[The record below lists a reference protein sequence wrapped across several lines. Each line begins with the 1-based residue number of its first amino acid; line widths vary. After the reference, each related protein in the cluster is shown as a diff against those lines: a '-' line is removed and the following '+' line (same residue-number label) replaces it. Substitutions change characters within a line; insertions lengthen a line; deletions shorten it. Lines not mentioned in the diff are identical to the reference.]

1 MLHGPAEQPEGMLSS
16 QIACLRMPHGPARQ
30 PKCILGSHIACH
42 WVPHKR
48 GNQPV
53 SVQNANWAA
62 RLLAGQRM
70 RTPWPTKQPE
80 CMLGR
85 QIACRAM
92 RAGQPHGWP
101 RSHGS
106 LIARMQIR
114 HTIACW
120 ATLREARWLPGP
132 TSTKHLT
139 SHLDKQMLLSRHAPV
154 ANSLSTSLC
163 RCISTGTH

>member
-1 MLHGPAEQPEGMLSS
+1 MHASGCHTGLPGS
-16 QIACLRMPHGPARQ
+16 QIAYWAATLHVTGSRTSVATSQYPCKMQTRQ
-30 PKCILGSHIACH
+30 PDCLLGNAC
-42 WVPHKR
+42 
-48 GNQPV
+48 G
-53 SVQNANWAA
+53 A
-62 RLLAGQRM
+62 
-70 RTPWPTKQPE
+70 PWPAKQPE

-106 LIARMQIR
+106 LVARMQIR

>member
-1 MLHGPAEQPEGMLSS
+1 MHGCYAGLPGS
-16 QIACLRMPHGPARQ
+16 QNAHWAATLPVTVSRTSVATSQYPCKMQTRQ
-30 PKCILGSHIACH
+30 PDCVLGNAC
-42 WVPHKR
+42 
-48 GNQPV
+48 G
-53 SVQNANWAA
+53 
-62 RLLAGQRM
+62 
-70 RTPWPTKQPE
+70 TPSPAKLPE

-92 RAGQPHGWP
+92 RAGQPHGLP

-139 SHLDKQMLLSRHAPV
+139 SHLDKQMLLSRHVPV
-154 ANSLSTSLC
+154 ANSFSTSLC